1 MVMKVT
7 LDGQDDLDAAL
18 DALATQCPVMARL
31 RDSGLRPPLR
41 RREPGFPGL
50 AWIVVG
56 QQLSVASARAIWGRL
71 EAKLAPPSPETFL
84 AASDADLKAC
94 GLSAPKIRTL
104 RGLSERLVAGAVALD
119 ELAEWPADA
128 AQDALVAL
136 PGIGPWTA
144 QIYLLFCL
152 GHADAF
158 PAGDLALQEAA
169 RDAFGLP
176 ARPREKEFLAFAE
189 RWRPWRGA
197 AAKML
202 WAHYHVMKA
211 REGVGT

>member
-1 MVMKVT
+1 MKVT

-18 DALATQCPVMARL
+18 DALATQCAVMARL

-41 RREPGFPGL
+41 RREAGFPGL

-71 EAKLAPPSPETFL
+71 EARLAPPSPETLL

-119 ELAEWPADA
+119 ELADWPADT

-169 RDAFGLP
+169 RDAFALP

-202 WAHYHVMKA
+202 WAHYYVMKA

>member
-1 MVMKVT
+1 MIPT
-7 LDGQDDLDAAL
+7 LDTQEQLDAAL
-18 DALATQCPVMARL
+18 AALGQQCPIMARL
-31 RDSGLRPPLR
+31 HASGLRPALR
-41 RREPGFPGL
+41 RRESGFPGL

-56 QQLSVASARAIWGRL
+56 QQLSVASARAIWSRL
-71 EAKLAPPSPETFL
+71 EARLSPLTPAGFL

-94 GLSAPKIRTL
+94 GLSGPKIRTL
-104 RGLSERLVAGAVALD
+104 RGLSARLTQGAVSLD
-119 ELAEWPADA
+119 EIVHWPAGT
-128 AQDALVAL
+128 AQEALVAL

-176 ARPREKEFLAFAE
+176 SRPREREFLAFAE

-202 WAHYHVMKA
+202 WAHYHVMKS
-211 REGVGT
+211 REGVGI

>member
-1 MVMKVT
+1 LSRG
-7 LDGQDDLDAAL
+7 LDTQEHLDAAIM
-18 DALATQCPVMARL
+18 ALAAQCPVMARL
-31 RDSGLRPPLR
+31 HGSGLRPALR

-56 QQLSVASARAIWGRL
+56 QQLSVASARAIWARL
-71 EAKLAPPSPETFL
+71 DERLSPLTPATFL
-84 AASDADLKAC
+84 AASDEDLKAC
-94 GLSAPKIRTL
+94 GLSRPKIRTL
-104 RGLSERLVAGAVALD
+104 RSLGEQLTAGAVPLDAL
-119 ELAEWPADA
+119 AGWPADA
-128 AQDALVAL
+128 AQEALVAL

-169 RDAFGLP
+169 RDACELP
-176 ARPREKEFLAFAE
+176 ARPREKDFLDFAQ

-211 REGVGT
+211 REGVGA